1 MLLGKAYRGIGK
13 MNFLIKRKWLI
24 SGVIAT
30 SLFGLTACGSDQ
42 KTASNNG
49 SGEKLHLSV
58 GYLKANG
65 APLADIAIKEGY
77 FKKENLDVDLVPF
90 NASTDGINA
99 LQAKKID
106 IGLTF
111 GTSTPLAF
119 ISQGANLDIIGGYM
133 EGGHPIYVQEKD
145 KDQYKSFKDY
155 KGKTIGTVRL
165 SVPDIVFRTAL
176 EKAGLDLEKDVKIVE
191 FKTMAN
197 LIEAA
202 GSGKVDVAFSSTGF
216 LTKAKKAGLAPVA
229 WSNDVQPGHVCCR
242 VVSRGDLTK
251 EESVAY
257 KKFVKGIIQAERVKA
272 ETPEKAVEVS
282 RDRLKLDDK
291 TINEIVN
298 EKHNINSA
306 DPNKHQVVKMWEEM
320 KNLGYISEDKKVDVN
335 KHLNLTFYEE
345 ALNEL
350 IKENPNDSYY
360 KKILERYNEQNL

>member
-1 MLLGKAYRGIGK
+1 MKVLT
-13 MNFLIKRKWLI
+13 KRKWLI
-24 SGVIAT
+24 SSVLAT
-30 SLFGLTACGSDQ
+30 SIIGLTACGTNE
-42 KTASNNG
+42 KTVSNQDK
-49 SGEKLHLSV
+49 EKKYHLSV

-77 FKKENLDVDLVPF
+77 FEKENLEVELVPF

-99 LQAKKID
+99 LQSKKID
-106 IGLTF
+106 VGLTF

-133 EGGHPIYVQEKD
+133 EGGHPIYVPEKD

-165 SVPDIVFRTAL
+165 SVPDIVYRSAL
-176 EKAGLDLEKDVKIVE
+176 KKAGLDIKKDVNMIE

-202 GSGKVDVAFSSTGF
+202 GAGKVDVAFAGTGF
-216 LTKAKKAGLAPVA
+216 LTKAQSVGLTPVA

-242 VVSRGDLTK
+242 IVSRGDLPD
-251 EESVAY
+251 EEAEAY

-272 ETPEKAVEVS
+272 ENPEKAVEVS
-282 RDRLKLDDK
+282 RDRLKVDDK

-306 DPNKHQVVKMWEEM
+306 DPNKRQVVKMWEQM
-320 KNLGYISEDKKVDVN
+320 KDLGYVNDEKGTDVN
-335 KHLNLTFYEE
+335 EHVNLDFYEE

-350 IKENPNDSYY
+350 IKENPKDDYY
-360 KKILERYNEQNL
+360 KQTLKRYQKQNL